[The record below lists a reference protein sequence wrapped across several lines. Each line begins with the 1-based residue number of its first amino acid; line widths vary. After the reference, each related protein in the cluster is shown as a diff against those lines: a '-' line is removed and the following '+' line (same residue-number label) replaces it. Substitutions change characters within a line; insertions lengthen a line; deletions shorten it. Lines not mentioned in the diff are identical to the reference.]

1 MRKLERGEETQHMI
15 FGARVSSSE
24 GTVNTQ
30 IPTNKRIKDCEQFVE
45 DESLQYPFLKH
56 SAFKSSRNYKMIDF
70 MPLTLAEF

>member
-1 MRKLERGEETQHMI
+1 MI

-30 IPTNKRIKDCEQFVE
+30 IPTNKWIKDCEQFVE
-45 DESLQYPFLKH
+45 DESLQDPFLKH

-70 MPLTLAEF
+70 MPLTQ